1 MKAHCLI
8 LLLIALSQAQI
19 RPGVSLDAINT
30 NIPRINT
37 NINTNPPSIN
47 PSATSAS
54 FNNYF
59 RDYGSRFNLQNDNY
73 RAMIFQTNFKA
84 IQEHNADQTFTYK
97 LGVNQFTAL
106 TQD

>member
-1 MKAHCLI
+1 MKAYW
-8 LLLIALSQAQI
+8 LLLLLVALSQAQI
-19 RPGVSLDAINT
+19 RPGVGLDAINI
-30 NIPRINT
+30 NIPKINA
-37 NINTNPPSIN
+37 PSIN

-59 RDYGSRFNLQNDNY
+59 RDYGSMFNLQNDNY
-73 RAMIFQTNFKA
+73 RAMVFQTNLRT
-84 IQEHNADQTFTYK
+84 IQEHNADQTATYK